1 MNILIAI
8 TCGLSCL
15 VNALI
20 LFIFIKTILSISES
34 NKQMDEMFAK
44 CGETKDKH

>member
-20 LFIFIKTILSISES
+20 LFIFIKTIISISES
-34 NKQMDEMFAK
+34 NKQMEQTFTE
-44 CGETKDKH
+44 CRGTQDKH

>member
-8 TCGLSCL
+8 TCILSCI

-34 NKQMDEMFAK
+34 NKQMERVFTE
-44 CGETKDKH
+44 CGRMQDKH